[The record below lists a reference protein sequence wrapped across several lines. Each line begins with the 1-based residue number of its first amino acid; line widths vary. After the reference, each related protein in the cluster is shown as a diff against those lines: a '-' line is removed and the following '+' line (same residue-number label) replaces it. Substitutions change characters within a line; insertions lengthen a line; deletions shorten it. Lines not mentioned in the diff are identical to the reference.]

1 MGEDTGAQVTDVL
14 ARRPLGRTGLEVTPV
29 CLGGGVLGS
38 MPEVFGYAVAADQG
52 IATVRRALAG
62 PINFLD
68 TSADYSGG
76 ESERRIGAALRANGG
91 LPAGYVLATK
101 ADPIGGDFSGDA
113 VRRSVAGSLQR
124 LGLDR
129 LQLVHLH
136 DPERI
141 SFADGMA
148 AGGPVE
154 ALVDLQ
160 RQGVI
165 EHLGVA
171 GGPIPLLRQY
181 LRSGAFQVVLTHNR
195 FTLVDQS
202 AEPLIDEAAAL
213 GVGVLN
219 AAPYGGGFL
228 AKGPDVQPN
237 YAYQQ
242 ADPER
247 VQLVRDIEDHCGR
260 FGVPLR
266 AAALQFSIRDPRIG
280 STVVGVSSPER
291 VDDTIGLA
299 RWPIPGELWDLINAT
314 RGAQ

>member
-1 MGEDTGAQVTDVL
+1 VTDAL
-14 ARRPLGRTGLEVTPV
+14 ARRPLGRTGLEVTPI

-38 MPEVFGYAVAADQG
+38 MPEVFGYSVAAEQG

-76 ESERRIGAALRANGG
+76 ESERRIGLALRATGG
-91 LPAGYVLATK
+91 LPDGYVLATK
-101 ADPIGGDFSGDA
+101 ADPIGSDFSGDA
-113 VRRSVAGSLQR
+113 VRKSVEGSLSR
-124 LGLDR
+124 LGRDR

-141 SFADGMA
+141 AFADGMA

-165 EHLGVA
+165 AHLGVA

-181 LRSGAFQVVLTHNR
+181 VQTGAFQVVLTHNR

-202 AEPLIDEAAAL
+202 AEPLLDEAVAV
-213 GVGVLN
+213 GIGVLN

-228 AKGPDVQPN
+228 AKGPDTQPN
-237 YAYQQ
+237 YAYQR
-242 ADPER
+242 ADSER
-247 VQLVRDIEDHCGR
+247 VQLVRDIDAHCGR

-266 AAALQFSIRDPRIG
+266 AAALQFSMRDPRIG
-280 STVVGVSSPER
+280 STIVGVSSPER
-291 VDDTIGLA
+291 VDDTIELA
-299 RWPIPGELWDLINAT
+299 RWPIPAELWDLINAR